1 MAGLDAHFY
10 LIASNVIVS
19 FGMFLCGILAM
30 YAYRLTRKTDRRWSW
45 VFVVS
50 GAMVLVAINALG
62 IMLFIS
68 TLRHAYTLSQAYDP
82 HFHIGYVVAGGILA
96 FGFVLLAFSAY
107 MASREHKNRQ
117 RKQQVLLLEKERLGR
132 NLSSASLVPPVPPA
146 PPAAAVVVEIGVQAT
161 TEQQSVFTQTGKR
174 ANFSV
179 PPAPKPKPKPL
190 KHTLAI
196 EHKTHFV
203 QVSGRPQPDFLY
215 VAT

>member
-10 LIASNVIVS
+10 LIASNVIVGV
-19 FGMFLCGILAM
+19 GMFLCGILAM

-62 IMLFIS
+62 IMLLIS
-68 TLRHAYTLSQAYDP
+68 TLRHACTLSRAYDP

-117 RKQQVLLLEKERLGR
+117 RKQLLKKERLGQ
-132 NLSSASLVPPVPPA
+132 NLSSASPASPVPPA
-146 PPAAAVVVEIGVQAT
+146 PPPAAAVVVEIGVQAT
-161 TEQQSVFTQTGKR
+161 TEQQVVFTQTDKE
-174 ANFSV
+174 ANFS
-179 PPAPKPKPKPL
+179 PPPKQKPPRN
-190 KHTLAI
+190 TLAI